1 MLCRPG
7 TRSSSRGS
15 IAEYSVL
22 CTECTHVLGEI
33 KCGKGDAEDGV
44 MGAKEDSHVG
54 DGLMGILGGG
64 GIFGG
69 ILGIL

>member
-15 IAEYSVL
+15 IAEYSLL

-44 MGAKEDSHVG
+44 MGAKKDSHVG
-54 DGLMGILGGG
+54 DGLMGILGGEYSG
-64 GIFGG
+64 VYV
-69 ILGIL
+69 LGIL